1 MVAHAASVERRWRLG
16 AARTSLRCASQA
28 AWSWL
33 GLVGGEGALPP
44 KPESIS
50 RFFRRG
56 SERGNEVRAYQVTF
70 RGGLHVD
77 PDELFK
83 SSKVRDTI
91 DKAAKLDF
99 GSRSAARPASG
110 V

>member
-1 MVAHAASVERRWRLG
+1 M
-16 AARTSLRCASQA
+16 
-28 AWSWL
+28 
-33 GLVGGEGALPP
+33 PP
-44 KPESIS
+44 KLGSIFK
-50 RFFRRG
+50 FFSSG
-56 SERGNEVRAYQVTF
+56 SERGNEAGTFQVTS

-110 V
+110 D

>member
-1 MVAHAASVERRWRLG
+1 M
-16 AARTSLRCASQA
+16 
-28 AWSWL
+28 
-33 GLVGGEGALPP
+33 VGGEGALPP
-44 KPESIS
+44 KLGSIS

-56 SERGNEVRAYQVTF
+56 SERGNDVRAYQVTF

-99 GSRSAARPASG
+99 GSRSAARPTSG